1 MRDTRVGEGT
11 ELPAVPVP
19 PLSLGKARTTLLLSE
34 LGVIIAPHLSADLHG
49 PVQPTVP
56 YAAAAAGVTV
66 LWPQVTWLAELAGRV
81 TKKICLYPV
90 DKGIKFFMKRS
101 AKIRAEEE
109 RENGK
114 EQDSP
119 DELHNAAEATE
130 PQPDANREA
139 SAPKAAQSAAHQ
151 LRTVPLQVAGA
162 DTPAGVGP
170 GDAGEA

>member
-1 MRDTRVGEGT
+1 MRETRVEEGVG
-11 ELPAVPVP
+11 LPAVPVP

-34 LGVIIAPHLSADLHG
+34 LGAIIAPYLSADLHG

-119 DELHNAAEATE
+119 ALHDDAEPTE
-130 PQPDANREA
+130 PQPDANRDA
-139 SAPKAAQSAAHQ
+139 SAPRTAQSAAHQ